1 MPTPTCGQEKTAK
14 FFLPRNKTTL
24 QNEKLKLILLACA
37 QRRVEFTQL
46 LFFFSFATPN
56 TLPLNIVIKFL
67 NISQNNKS
75 WQIMSL
81 I

>member
-1 MPTPTCGQEKTAK
+1 MCQLQLVDEKTELKNDFA
-14 FFLPRNKTTL
+14 
-24 QNEKLKLILLACA
+24 KLKLVLPACA
-37 QRRVEFTQL
+37 QRRVESTQL